1 MLMDT
6 LSMEKNNEI
15 YDLDEEE
22 ANWLH
27 SMRKKKKYI
36 DKAKIYIKDP
46 SDAPTGANVQ
56 RGPRGGYYY
65 ESTQTDAKD
74 KTDAIKDLKR
84 NPLILLKEPEYLKNW
99 DEDKS
104 QTMRKCIKGDFSADS
119 EEWRDIYHS
128 LPPYIAFKWN
138 KNDAYEKL
146 QEGKLPLYL
155 GQPKVFGT
163 YWTKSRESI
172 PSFAAET
179 WQLKDGREICVA
191 LPNEKYKTTVPDDM
205 AEKIEMASTAVS
217 NESEDYPFL
226 LDRVLFYPKEYSS
239 EDDDFTT
246 WGACGGNRINY
257 DEEQGIDPKRGKPFI
272 ELYDNSEVN
281 YVYFYHELGHSIVNN
296 LNDPFYNSPSWIR
309 ETCASAGLNYSWSQ
323 KERLE
328 IVPRKLGAF
337 SDLIGEVRDSLYSEA
352 TADIWRDAKEG
363 VTDLEIL
370 ADFTNSAMEEIKRSV
385 QRAKEGYDRGTE
397 KDAEPSPRDVEISD
411 KVEKI
416 FGYGKYAFWKHEAYS
431 SYEDFIRARGD
442 EDVLGQHGVEDPLLS
457 KNEVREWIK
466 HQKGERKIRAIATG
480 FYSQYK
486 QEKVYSARGRL
497 NENPEA
503 YGGRSGSEGFADT
516 YASIKH
522 GITNLKSEMKGEK
535 TQELPKSGNVGHKI
549 TSWENYMKN
558 IRLFNP
564 LKWEWMAKNV
574 FKKEFKEL
582 GIPAHMHHSRLYGS
596 WASDSGYRRTD
607 KRQIAAKKQ
616 PLHTWDRQYEWD
628 MVEA

>member
-1 MLMDT
+1 
-6 LSMEKNNEI
+6 MEKNNEI

-226 LDRVLFYPKEYSS
+226 LDRVLF
-239 EDDDFTT
+239 
-246 WGACGGNRINY
+246 
-257 DEEQGIDPKRGKPFI
+257 
-272 ELYDNSEVN
+272 
-281 YVYFYHELGHSIVNN
+281 
-296 LNDPFYNSPSWIR
+296 
-309 ETCASAGLNYSWSQ
+309 
-323 KERLE
+323 
-328 IVPRKLGAF
+328 
-337 SDLIGEVRDSLYSEA
+337 
-352 TADIWRDAKEG
+352 
-363 VTDLEIL
+363 
-370 ADFTNSAMEEIKRSV
+370 
-385 QRAKEGYDRGTE
+385 
-397 KDAEPSPRDVEISD
+397 
-411 KVEKI
+411 
-416 FGYGKYAFWKHEAYS
+416 
-431 SYEDFIRARGD
+431 
-442 EDVLGQHGVEDPLLS
+442 
-457 KNEVREWIK
+457 
-466 HQKGERKIRAIATG
+466 
-480 FYSQYK
+480 
-486 QEKVYSARGRL
+486 
-497 NENPEA
+497 
-503 YGGRSGSEGFADT
+503 
-516 YASIKH
+516 
-522 GITNLKSEMKGEK
+522 
-535 TQELPKSGNVGHKI
+535 
-549 TSWENYMKN
+549 
-558 IRLFNP
+558 
-564 LKWEWMAKNV
+564 
-574 FKKEFKEL
+574 
-582 GIPAHMHHSRLYGS
+582 
-596 WASDSGYRRTD
+596 
-607 KRQIAAKKQ
+607 
-616 PLHTWDRQYEWD
+616 
-628 MVEA
+628 